1 MATKAHTSF
10 IQHLQTSTHY
20 DPHPV
25 ELHLTSGI
33 SGISIG
39 LRENRKFEGT
49 QAVLT
54 PAEARELANDILA
67 RADEIEARP

>member
-1 MATKAHTSF
+1 MATKAYTSF
-10 IQHLQTSTHY
+10 IQHLHTSTHY

-25 ELHLTSGI
+25 ELHVTSGTG
-33 SGISIG
+33 GISIG

-49 QAVLT
+49 GAVLT
-54 PAEARELANDILA
+54 PAEARELAAELNA

>member
-1 MATKAHTSF
+1 MATKAYTSF
-10 IQHLQTSTHY
+10 IQHLHTSTY

-25 ELHLTSGI
+25 ELHLTSGM
-33 SGISIG
+33 GGLSIG

-54 PAEARELANDILA
+54 PAEARKLANDLLA